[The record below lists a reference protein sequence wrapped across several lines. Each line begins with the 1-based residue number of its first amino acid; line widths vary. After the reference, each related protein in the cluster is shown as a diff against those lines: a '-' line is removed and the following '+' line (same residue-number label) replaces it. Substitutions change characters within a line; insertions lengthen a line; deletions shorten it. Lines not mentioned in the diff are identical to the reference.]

1 MKLKEVSTSS
11 IERDFILAALPIYK
25 DIPNWVRPLDKD
37 IKAVF
42 DRKKNATFQHG
53 DCTRWVLYHENG
65 SCIGRI
71 AAFINEKTA
80 KEWYNEQPT
89 GGIGFFE
96 CINDQAAANLLFD
109 TAKEWLAA
117 RGMEAMDGPINFGE
131 RLNWWGLIIE
141 GFHSPQYKMNYNP
154 PYYRALFE
162 NYGFQPF
169 FEQYCYAMPIDI
181 KLGEKFVRRHNMVGN
196 DPAFRAVHYR
206 KSQRQKFV
214 EDFTTIHNKA
224 WRVHGEGKE
233 TTVEEVLKE
242 FKEMTP
248 VIDEKVIWF
257 VYHHDDP
264 IAFWI
269 NIPDINQ
276 IFKLFNGK
284 FGWIEK
290 IRFLWYLKRRYCT
303 RFIGLIFGIVPEYHA
318 RGIDGYILVEGTKV
332 MQELKLYDEYE
343 VQWIG
348 DFNPKMVNLVRGNTT
363 NRSRRF
369 ITYRKLFDDNKLF
382 KRMPRLQY

>member
-11 IERDFILAALPIYK
+11 VERDFILAASPIYK
-25 DIPNWVRPLDKD
+25 DMPNWVRPLDKD

-42 DRKKNATFQHG
+42 NPKKNPAFQHG
-53 DCTRWVLYHENG
+53 ICTRWVLYDEKG
-65 SCIGRI
+65 SIIGRI

-80 KEWYNEQPT
+80 ASPCNEQPT

-109 TAKEWLAA
+109 TAKEWLAV
-117 RGMEAMDGPINFGE
+117 RGIEAMDGPINFGE

-154 PYYRALFE
+154 PYYQALFE
-162 NYGFQPF
+162 NYGFKAF
-169 FEQYCYAMPIDI
+169 FEQYCYVMPTDI
-181 KLGEKFVRRHNMVGN
+181 TFVDKIIRRHDAVAK
-196 DPAFRAVHYR
+196 DPAYRAVHYQ
-206 KSQRQKFV
+206 KSQMQKFA

-224 WRVHGEGKE
+224 WRLHGEGRD
-233 TTVEEVLKE
+233 TTVEEALKE
-242 FKEMTP
+242 FKGMSP
-248 VIDEKVIWF
+248 LVDEKIIWF
-257 VYHHDDP
+257 VYHHEEP

-269 NIPDINQ
+269 SIPDINQ

-284 FGWIEK
+284 FSWIEQL
-290 IRFLWYLKRRYCT
+290 RFLWYINRRYCT

-318 RGIDGYILVEGTKV
+318 RGIDAFILVEGTKV
-332 MQELKLYDEYE
+332 IQQEKLYDEYE

-348 DFNPKMVNLVRGNTT
+348 DFNPKMLNLVRGITT

-369 ITYRKLFDDNKLF
+369 ITYRKLFDETKEF
-382 KRMPRLQY
+382 KRLPKLQY